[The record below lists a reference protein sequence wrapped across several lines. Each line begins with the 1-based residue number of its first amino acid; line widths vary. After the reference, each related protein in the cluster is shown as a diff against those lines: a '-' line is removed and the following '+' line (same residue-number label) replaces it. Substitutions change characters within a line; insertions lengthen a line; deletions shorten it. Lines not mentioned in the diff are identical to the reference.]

1 LNRRE
6 FQLAL
11 ASALG
16 GAALHSGRAGAQQT
30 TGKEHLHD
38 MKEFPSSWTRN
49 EQIAMLIYPEFT
61 ALDLIGPQYM
71 FANLMGATVHIVAK
85 TLQPVRSDT
94 RVTFVP
100 SIAFEDCPKQLDIL
114 FVPGGTQGTLAAMR
128 DEKTLEFLAD
138 RGSSAKLVT
147 SVCTGSLLLGAA
159 GLLRGYRATS
169 HWITLDLLGE
179 FGATPV
185 ADRVVFDR
193 NRVTGAGVTAG
204 IDFGLSLVE
213 KMRDVEYAKAV
224 QLLAEYDPAPPFD
237 SGSIKKADPKTIR
250 MLSGML
256 DGFKETIRAEAR
268 RQFQAFLK

>member
-1 LNRRE
+1 MNRRE

-16 GAALHSGRAGAQQT
+16 AATLQPARAGAQQT

-38 MKEFPSSWTRN
+38 MNAFPSSWTRN

-71 FANLMGATVHIVAK
+71 FANLMGATVNIVAR
-85 TLQPVRSDT
+85 TMQPVRSDT
-94 RVTFVP
+94 RVTFMP
-100 SIAFEDCPKQLDIL
+100 SITFEDCPNQLDIL

-128 DEKTLEFLAD
+128 DDKILEFLAD
-138 RGSSAKLVT
+138 RGSRAKLVT

-169 HWITLDLLGE
+169 HWITLDLLSE

-185 ADRVVFDR
+185 SERVVFDR

-213 KMRDVEYAKAV
+213 KMRDGEYARAV

-237 SGSIKKADPKTIR
+237 SGSVKKADPRTTR

-268 RQFQAFLK
+268 RQSQKF